1 MLLKHRQ
8 DGFWGKGSLCVHA
21 AIDSVRALT
30 DGSDET
36 ASTPKIVGDV
46 AGRSLLQIG
55 RQTLRPPVGGLSARA
70 SFPPALHQAAGG
82 WHPAP
87 SYFWPEGRR
96 PSRESLQRHL
106 DPWWPLQTSIMLP
119 LVPSDIFYPAQ
130 SGSPS
135 LRVTTRSPDQITHCG
150 GFRSGEKY
158 KSELKARACVRA
170 GTLPEAVSFLAEEFA
185 GLLVDEMKPG
195 AGEADDGRIG
205 IGTGFIRRGLRKP
218 MLHVGAQLRAF
229 EKDVSAHRRE

>member
-1 MLLKHRQ
+1 
-8 DGFWGKGSLCVHA
+8 
-21 AIDSVRALT
+21 
-30 DGSDET
+30 
-36 ASTPKIVGDV
+36 
-46 AGRSLLQIG
+46 
-55 RQTLRPPVGGLSARA
+55 
-70 SFPPALHQAAGG
+70 
-82 WHPAP
+82 
-87 SYFWPEGRR
+87 
-96 PSRESLQRHL
+96 
-106 DPWWPLQTSIMLP
+106 MLP

-135 LRVTTRSPDQITHCG
+135 LRVTTRSPDPITRSG

-170 GTLPEAVSFLAEEFA
+170 GTLPEAVSFLAEKFA

-205 IGTGFIRRGLRKP
+205 IGIGLVRRGVREP
-218 MLHVGAQLRAF
+218 MLHIRAQPGAF